1 MSISETVSTYLNDQN
16 IEYEL
21 VHHPITYS
29 SHETALAAHVDE
41 DHIAKA
47 VIVKDKKGYAM
58 VVITGSDWVEMND
71 LKAEINRN
79 FELADES
86 ELKKLF
92 SDCKLGAIP
101 PLGQAYGMETYLD
114 DRLSTL
120 ANIYLEAGDHE
131 NLLHIHSNE
140 FHKLFKGVRHGH
152 FSH

>member
-1 MSISETVSTYLNDQN
+1 MSISETVSTYLKDQN
-16 IEYEL
+16 VEYEL

-71 LKAEINRN
+71 LQAEINRK
-79 FELADES
+79 FELAEES

-101 PLGQAYGMETYLD
+101 PLGQAYGIETYLD
-114 DRLSTL
+114 DRLNTL